1 MSTFHIHTMK
11 IIKTKLGNK
20 MKGGFLAYNMTA
32 YIERKMVQ
40 VLVIYE
46 SIVNNF
52 KSLNTRKILF

>member
-1 MSTFHIHTMK
+1 MK

-52 KSLNTRKILF
+52 KSLDTRKILF